1 MDIRTKEA
9 VRYLGYGKNAV
20 DEKILQEIQNCFR
33 ELEELA
39 DKKSIYRIFE
49 LSLKDENELKIGN
62 IEICSR
68 NLQTNLKDCKQVVLL
83 AATLGTEVDRLI
95 RKNQVVDMAKAVV
108 MQACA
113 ATLLEEYCD
122 ELQSEV
128 TEQFKQQRQYIRPR
142 FSPGY
147 GDFSILHQKDIL
159 AMLDAS
165 KMIGV
170 TMTDSYMLTPT
181 KSVTAVIGIGD
192 KEVKCNLNRCEECK
206 KTDCTYK
213 KELEIC

>member
-20 DEKILQEIQNCFR
+20 DDKTLQEIQDSFR
-33 ELEELA
+33 ELERLA

-62 IEICSR
+62 VEIYSR
-68 NLQTNLKDCKQVVLL
+68 NLRTNLKDCKQVVLF
-83 AATLGTEVDRLI
+83 AATLGAEVDRLI
-95 RKNQVVDMAKAVV
+95 RKMQVVDMAKAVV

-122 ELQSEV
+122 ELQQKIAEHMQ
-128 TEQFKQQRQYIRPR
+128 EQGKYIRPR

-147 GDFSILHQKDIL
+147 GDFSIQHQKAVL
-159 AMLDAS
+159 AMLEAS
-165 KMIGV
+165 KRIGV

-192 KEVKCNLNRCEECK
+192 AEMNCNLNSCEECD
-206 KTDCTYK
+206 KTDCTYRRS
-213 KELEIC
+213 

>member
-20 DEKILQEIQNCFR
+20 DDKTLQEIQDSFR
-33 ELEELA
+33 ELERLA
-39 DKKSIYRIFE
+39 DKKSIYCIFE

-62 IEICSR
+62 VEIYSR
-68 NLQTNLKDCKQVVLL
+68 NLRTNLKDCKQVVLF
-83 AATLGTEVDRLI
+83 AATLGAEVDRLI
-95 RKNQVVDMAKAVV
+95 RKMQVVDMAKAVV

-122 ELQSEV
+122 ELQQKIAEHMQ
-128 TEQFKQQRQYIRPR
+128 EQGKYIRPR

-147 GDFSILHQKDIL
+147 GDFSIQHQKDVL
-159 AMLDAS
+159 AMLEAS
-165 KMIGV
+165 KRTGV

-192 KEVKCNLNRCEECK
+192 AEMNCNLNSCEECD
-206 KTDCTYK
+206 KTDCTYRRS
-213 KELEIC
+213 

>member
-20 DEKILQEIQNCFR
+20 DDKTLQEIQDSFR
-33 ELEELA
+33 ELERLA

-62 IEICSR
+62 VEIYSR
-68 NLQTNLKDCKQVVLL
+68 NLRTNLKDCKQVVLFV
-83 AATLGTEVDRLI
+83 ATLGTEVDRLI
-95 RKNQVVDMAKAVV
+95 RKMQVVDMAKAVV

-113 ATLLEEYCD
+113 ATLLEEYSD
-122 ELQSEV
+122 ELQQKIAERMQ
-128 TEQFKQQRQYIRPR
+128 EQGKYIRPR

-147 GDFSILHQKDIL
+147 GDFSIQHQKAVL
-159 AMLDAS
+159 AMLEAS
-165 KMIGV
+165 KRIGV

-192 KEVKCNLNRCEECK
+192 AEMNCNLNSCEECD
-206 KTDCTYK
+206 KTDCTYRRS
-213 KELEIC
+213 

>member
-9 VRYLGYGKNAV
+9 VRYLGYGKNEV
-20 DEKILQEIQNCFR
+20 DDKTLQEIQDSFR
-33 ELEELA
+33 ELERLA

-62 IEICSR
+62 VEIYSR
-68 NLQTNLKDCKQVVLL
+68 NLRTNLKDCKQVVLFV
-83 AATLGTEVDRLI
+83 ATLGTEVDRLI
-95 RKNQVVDMAKAVV
+95 RKMQVVDMAKAVV

-113 ATLLEEYCD
+113 ATLLEEYSD
-122 ELQSEV
+122 ELQQKIAEHMQ
-128 TEQFKQQRQYIRPR
+128 EQGKYIRPR

-147 GDFSILHQKDIL
+147 GDFSIQHQKDVL
-159 AMLDAS
+159 AMLETS
-165 KMIGV
+165 KRIGV

-192 KEVKCNLNRCEECK
+192 AEMNCNLNSCEECD
-206 KTDCTYK
+206 KTDCTYRRS
-213 KELEIC
+213 

>member
-9 VRYLGYGKNAV
+9 VRYLGYGKNEV
-20 DEKILQEIQNCFR
+20 DDKTLQEIQDSFR
-33 ELEELA
+33 ELERLA

-62 IEICSR
+62 VEIYSR
-68 NLQTNLKDCKQVVLL
+68 NLRTNLKDCKQVVLF
-83 AATLGTEVDRLI
+83 AATLGAEVDRLI
-95 RKNQVVDMAKAVV
+95 RKMQVVDMAKAVV

-122 ELQSEV
+122 ELQQKIAEHMQ
-128 TEQFKQQRQYIRPR
+128 EQGKYIRPR

-147 GDFSILHQKDIL
+147 GDFSIQHQKDVL
-159 AMLDAS
+159 AMLETS
-165 KMIGV
+165 KRIGV

-192 KEVKCNLNRCEECK
+192 AEMNCNLNSCEECD
-206 KTDCTYK
+206 KTDCTYRRS
-213 KELEIC
+213 

>member
-1 MDIRTKEA
+1 MYIRTKEA

-20 DEKILQEIQNCFR
+20 DDKTLQEIQDSFR
-33 ELEELA
+33 ELERLA

-62 IEICSR
+62 VEIYSR
-68 NLQTNLKDCKQVVLL
+68 NLRTNLKDCKQVVLF
-83 AATLGTEVDRLI
+83 AATLGAEVDRLI
-95 RKNQVVDMAKAVV
+95 RKMQVVDMAKAVV

-122 ELQSEV
+122 ELQQKIAEHMQ
-128 TEQFKQQRQYIRPR
+128 EQGKYIRPR

-147 GDFSILHQKDIL
+147 GDFSIQHQKAVL
-159 AMLDAS
+159 AMLEAS
-165 KMIGV
+165 KRIGV

-192 KEVKCNLNRCEECK
+192 AEMNCNLNSCEECD
-206 KTDCTYK
+206 KTDCTYRRS
-213 KELEIC
+213 

>member
-20 DEKILQEIQNCFR
+20 DDKTLQEIQDSFR
-33 ELEELA
+33 ELERLA

-62 IEICSR
+62 VEIYSR
-68 NLQTNLKDCKQVVLL
+68 NLRTNLKDCKQVVLF
-83 AATLGTEVDRLI
+83 AATLGAEVDRLI
-95 RKNQVVDMAKAVV
+95 RKMQVVDMAKAVV

-113 ATLLEEYCD
+113 AVVLEEYCD
-122 ELQSEV
+122 ELQEKIA
-128 TEQFKQQRQYIRPR
+128 TQFSMEGKYIRPR

-147 GDFSILHQKDIL
+147 GDFSIQHQKAVL
-159 AMLDAS
+159 SMLEVS
-165 KMIGV
+165 KRIGV

-192 KEVKCNLNRCEECK
+192 AEMNCNLNSCEECD
-206 KTDCTYK
+206 KTDCTYRRS
-213 KELEIC
+213 

>member
-20 DEKILQEIQNCFR
+20 DDKTLQEIGNSFL
-33 ELEELA
+33 ELENLA
-39 DKKSIYRIFE
+39 DKKFIYRIFE

-62 IEICSR
+62 VEICSR
-68 NLQTNLKDCKQVVLL
+68 NLRTNLTDCKQVVLFS
-83 AATLGTEVDRLI
+83 ATLGTEVDRLI
-95 RKNQVVDMAKAVV
+95 RKTQVVDMSKAVV

-122 ELQSEV
+122 ELQNEIA
-128 TEQFKQQRQYIRPR
+128 EQLQQQGKYIRPR

-147 GDFSILHQKDIL
+147 GDFSILHQKDML
-159 AMLDAS
+159 DMLDAP
-165 KMIGV
+165 KRIGV

-192 KEVKCNLNRCEECK
+192 REVNCKPNGCEECK

-213 KELEIC
+213 RS

>member
-20 DEKILQEIQNCFR
+20 DDKTLQEIQDSFR
-33 ELEELA
+33 ELERLA

-62 IEICSR
+62 VEIYSR
-68 NLQTNLKDCKQVVLL
+68 NLRTNLKDCKQVVLF
-83 AATLGTEVDRLI
+83 AATLGAEVDRLI
-95 RKNQVVDMAKAVV
+95 RKMQVVDMAKAVV

-113 ATLLEEYCD
+113 ATLLEEYSD
-122 ELQSEV
+122 ELQQKIAEHMQ
-128 TEQFKQQRQYIRPR
+128 EQGKYIRPR

-147 GDFSILHQKDIL
+147 GDFSIQHQKAVL
-159 AMLDAS
+159 AMLEAS
-165 KMIGV
+165 KRIGV

-192 KEVKCNLNRCEECK
+192 AEMNCNLNSCEECD
-206 KTDCTYK
+206 KTDCTYRRS
-213 KELEIC
+213 

>member
-20 DEKILQEIQNCFR
+20 DDKILQEIQNSFL

-49 LSLKDENELKIGN
+49 LSLKDENELEIGN
-62 IEICSR
+62 VEICSR
-68 NLQTNLKDCKQVVLL
+68 NLRTNLTNCKQVVLF
-83 AATLGTEVDRLI
+83 AATLGTEVDRVI
-95 RKNQVVDMAKAVV
+95 RKTQVVDMAKAVV

-122 ELQSEV
+122 ELQNEV
-128 TEQFKQQRQYIRPR
+128 AEQLQQQGKYIRPR

-147 GDFSILHQKDIL
+147 GDFLIQHQKDVL
-159 AMLDAS
+159 AMLDAP

-181 KSVTAVIGIGD
+181 KSVTAVIGISEMQTD
-192 KEVKCNLNRCEECK
+192 CCSNTCENCK
-206 KTDCTYK
+206 KTDCKYK
-213 KELEIC
+213 RG

>member
-20 DEKILQEIQNCFR
+20 DDKTLQEIQDSFR
-33 ELEELA
+33 ELERLA

-62 IEICSR
+62 VEIYSG
-68 NLQTNLKDCKQVVLL
+68 NLRTNLKDCKQVVLF
-83 AATLGTEVDRLI
+83 AATLGAEVDRLI
-95 RKNQVVDMAKAVV
+95 RKMQVVDMAKAVV

-122 ELQSEV
+122 ELQQKIAEHMQ
-128 TEQFKQQRQYIRPR
+128 EQGKYIRPR

-147 GDFSILHQKDIL
+147 GDFSIQHQKAVL
-159 AMLDAS
+159 AMLEAS
-165 KMIGV
+165 KRIGV

-192 KEVKCNLNRCEECK
+192 AEMNCNLNSCEECD
-206 KTDCTYK
+206 KTDCTYRRS
-213 KELEIC
+213 

>member
-20 DEKILQEIQNCFR
+20 DDKTLQEIQDSFR
-33 ELEELA
+33 ELERLA

-62 IEICSR
+62 VEIYSR
-68 NLQTNLKDCKQVVLL
+68 NLRTNLKDCKQVVLF
-83 AATLGTEVDRLI
+83 AATLGAEVDRLI
-95 RKNQVVDMAKAVV
+95 RKMQVVDMAKAVV

-122 ELQSEV
+122 ELQQKIAEHMQ
-128 TEQFKQQRQYIRPR
+128 EQGKYIRPR

-147 GDFSILHQKDIL
+147 GDFSIQHQKDVL
-159 AMLDAS
+159 AMLETS
-165 KMIGV
+165 KRIGV

-192 KEVKCNLNRCEECK
+192 AEMNCNLNSCEECD
-206 KTDCTYK
+206 KTDCTYRRS
-213 KELEIC
+213 

>member
-9 VRYLGYGKNAV
+9 VRYLGYGKNEV
-20 DEKILQEIQNCFR
+20 DDKTLQEIQDSFR
-33 ELEELA
+33 ELERLA

-62 IEICSR
+62 VEIYSR
-68 NLQTNLKDCKQVVLL
+68 NLRTNLKDCKQVVLFV
-83 AATLGTEVDRLI
+83 ATLGTEVDRLI
-95 RKNQVVDMAKAVV
+95 RKMQVVDMAKAVV

-113 ATLLEEYCD
+113 ATLLEEYSD
-122 ELQSEV
+122 ELQQKIAEHMQ
-128 TEQFKQQRQYIRPR
+128 EQGKYIRPR

-147 GDFSILHQKDIL
+147 GDFSIQHQKAVL
-159 AMLDAS
+159 AMLEAS
-165 KMIGV
+165 KRIGV

-192 KEVKCNLNRCEECK
+192 AEMNCNLNSCEECD
-206 KTDCTYK
+206 KTDCTYRRS
-213 KELEIC
+213 

>member
-9 VRYLGYGKNAV
+9 GRYLGYGKNAV
-20 DEKILQEIQNCFR
+20 DDKTLQEIQDSFR
-33 ELEELA
+33 ELERVA

-62 IEICSR
+62 VEIYSR
-68 NLQTNLKDCKQVVLL
+68 NLRTNLKDCKQVVLF
-83 AATLGTEVDRLI
+83 AATLGAEVDRLI
-95 RKNQVVDMAKAVV
+95 RKMQVVDMAKAVV

-122 ELQSEV
+122 ELQQKIAEHMQ
-128 TEQFKQQRQYIRPR
+128 EQGKYIRPR

-147 GDFSILHQKDIL
+147 GAFSIQHQKAVL
-159 AMLDAS
+159 AMLEAS
-165 KMIGV
+165 KRIGV

-181 KSVTAVIGIGD
+181 KSETAVIGIGD
-192 KEVKCNLNRCEECK
+192 AEMNCNLNSCEECD
-206 KTDCTYK
+206 KTDCTYRRS
-213 KELEIC
+213 

>member
-20 DEKILQEIQNCFR
+20 DDKTLQEIQDSFR
-33 ELEELA
+33 ELERLA

-62 IEICSR
+62 VEIYSR
-68 NLQTNLKDCKQVVLL
+68 NLRTNLKDCKQVVLF

-95 RKNQVVDMAKAVV
+95 RKMQVVDMAKAVV

-113 ATLLEEYCD
+113 AVVLEEYCD
-122 ELQSEV
+122 ELQEKIA
-128 TEQFKQQRQYIRPR
+128 TQFSMEGKYIRPR

-147 GDFSILHQKDIL
+147 GDFSIQHQKAVL
-159 AMLDAS
+159 AMLEAS
-165 KMIGV
+165 KRIGV

-192 KEVKCNLNRCEECK
+192 AEMNCNLNSCEECD
-206 KTDCTYK
+206 KTDCTYRRS
-213 KELEIC
+213 

>member
-20 DEKILQEIQNCFR
+20 DDKTLQEIQDSFR
-33 ELEELA
+33 ELERLA

-62 IEICSR
+62 VEIYSR
-68 NLQTNLKDCKQVVLL
+68 NLRTNLKDCKQVVLF
-83 AATLGTEVDRLI
+83 AATLGAEVDRLI
-95 RKNQVVDMAKAVV
+95 RKMQVVDMAKAVV

-113 ATLLEEYCD
+113 AVVLEEYCD
-122 ELQSEV
+122 ELQEKIAEHMQ
-128 TEQFKQQRQYIRPR
+128 EQGKYIRPR

-147 GDFSILHQKDIL
+147 GDFSIQHQKAVL
-159 AMLDAS
+159 AMLEAS
-165 KMIGV
+165 KRIGV

-192 KEVKCNLNRCEECK
+192 VEMNCNLNSCEECD
-206 KTDCTYK
+206 KTDCTYRRS
-213 KELEIC
+213 

>member
-20 DEKILQEIQNCFR
+20 DDKTLQEIQDSFR
-33 ELEELA
+33 ELERLA

-62 IEICSR
+62 VEIYSR
-68 NLQTNLKDCKQVVLL
+68 NLRTNLKDCKQVVLF
-83 AATLGTEVDRLI
+83 AATLGAEVDRLI
-95 RKNQVVDMAKAVV
+95 RKMQVVDMAKAVV

-113 ATLLEEYCD
+113 AVVLEEYCD
-122 ELQSEV
+122 ELQEKIA
-128 TEQFKQQRQYIRPR
+128 TQFSMEGKYIRPR

-147 GDFSILHQKDIL
+147 GDFSIQHQKAVL
-159 AMLDAS
+159 AMLEAS
-165 KMIGV
+165 KRIGV

-192 KEVKCNLNRCEECK
+192 AEMNCNLNSCEECD
-206 KTDCTYK
+206 KTDCTYRRS
-213 KELEIC
+213 